1 MIDCQVTSCLEC
13 TEGRKEY
20 YCPKT
25 KDGGSHCFE
34 EEDSCEFYCAL
45 KCFNTPVMCGC
56 TDCLVG
62 TNRSYCPDPE
72 ARLKCVKGANDCA
85 NFCNFPCFTQN
96 CGSSLVFDGVKYHLD
111 MKPYY
116 SAGWKKVHQS
126 NFTEPFYLSKL
137 LVRGKYMLVGCG
149 NMRNSDNMLD
159 VASIVKI
166 ADIKQTKPPSES
178 FQVKL
183 LGRDSPPVYWYYDLP
198 IEEGDK
204 KLGAFGYS
212 LSSTIRRETCDTID
226 GIDRLCFSVSLNQAE
241 QKLPGYRCG
250 NWNVKLVPQPVK
262 PTDVFRF
269 IFVLG

>member
-1 MIDCQVTSCLEC
+1 
-13 TEGRKEY
+13 
-20 YCPKT
+20 
-25 KDGGSHCFE
+25 
-34 EEDSCEFYCAL
+34 
-45 KCFNTPVMCGC
+45 
-56 TDCLVG
+56 
-62 TNRSYCPDPE
+62 
-72 ARLKCVKGANDCA
+72 
-85 NFCNFPCFTQN
+85 
-96 CGSSLVFDGVKYHLD
+96 
-111 MKPYY
+111 
-116 SAGWKKVHQS
+116 VHQS

-166 ADIKQTKPPSES
+166 ADIKKTKPPSES